1 MARLTDRQRKF
12 CDEYLID
19 LNYEQAA
26 IRAGYSPRYARG
38 NAHKLVANSCI
49 KAEIDKRMSKREK
62 RTEITQ
68 DFVLKELV
76 DLLSVNATD
85 YIHVVEKQ
93 ASVEVNGEYIELYD
107 RDGNPV
113 KYRTLEPVLTEELT
127 EKQKKAIATIK
138 KGRDGFEINTYDKT
152 ELLKLLGAHLG
163 LWNKKGQKDI
173 EEQQARIDKLKAEAA
188 KLKGEESGETQDDG
202 FLEALRGAVDVWE
215 E

>member
-1 MARLTDRQRKF
+1 MAKLTDRQRKF
-12 CDEYLID
+12 CDEYLVD
-19 LNYEQAA
+19 LNATQAA
-26 IRAGYSPRYARG
+26 IRAGYSENYANT
-38 NAHKLVANSCI
+38 NAAKLLQNTTI
-49 KAEIDKRMSKREK
+49 AEKIQKRKQDRID

-188 KLKGEESGETQDDG
+188 KLKGEEPGETQDDG
-202 FLEALRGAVDVWE
+202 FLEALRGAVDVWQD
-215 E
+215 